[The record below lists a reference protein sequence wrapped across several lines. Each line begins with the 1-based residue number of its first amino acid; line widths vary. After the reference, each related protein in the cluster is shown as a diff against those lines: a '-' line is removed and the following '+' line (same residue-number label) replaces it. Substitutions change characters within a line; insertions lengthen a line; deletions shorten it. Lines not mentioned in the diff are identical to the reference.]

1 MGNIQAVQ
9 TQLKEIWYM
18 VESLN
23 NAVLAWQTMLNDH
36 EKLVSLLQINQRKP
50 NNGAYKSKIDA
61 ILQDI

>member
-9 TQLKEIWYM
+9 GQLKEIWYM
-18 VESLN
+18 VKSLN

-50 NNGAYKSKIDA
+50 NSGAYKSKIDA